1 MAEKNDTV
9 CQETNDM
16 AEIIDNIDL
25 NKPFDTDTISK
36 NVNLNHFKTYKQ
48 MSISFPEEDIKY
60 NSTIANCEESEFNKA
75 QKKLHDV
82 QTTFKKIYYFIT
94 KYRID
99 EVAKYKS
106 SNSDSTQIEGLIQD
120 LIKDLNNDIDKEIKA
135 NDSDRKKITL
145 RKLKA
150 VLDFNYATDNVLL
163 TPYTEALKANS
174 EKIKDYLSKTG
185 GKHRTKSRKSSHRKK
200 SRSRSRSKGRSKS
213 KRKNKSKK

>member
-1 MAEKNDTV
+1 
-9 CQETNDM
+9 
-16 AEIIDNIDL
+16 
-25 NKPFDTDTISK
+25 
-36 NVNLNHFKTYKQ
+36 
-48 MSISFPEEDIKY
+48 MSISFPEEYLEY
-60 NSTIANCEESEFNKA
+60 NSTIANCKEAEFKKA
-75 QKKLHDV
+75 QDKLYVV

-106 SNSDSTQIEGLIQD
+106 SDSDSTQIEGLIQG
-120 LIKDLNNDIDKEIKA
+120 LIQDLNKYIDTEINA

-150 VLDFNYATDNVLL
+150 VLDFKYDTDNNLL
-163 TPYTEALKANS
+163 TPYKEALEDNS
-174 EKIKDYLSKTG
+174 KKIENYLSKTG
-185 GKHRTKSRKSSHRKK
+185 GKQRTKSRKSSHRKK

>member
-48 MSISFPEEDIKY
+48 MSISFPEKDIKY
-60 NSTIANCEESEFNKA
+60 NSTIANCEELEFNKA
-75 QKKLHDV
+75 QDNLYNA
-82 QTTFKKIYYFIT
+82 QNTFKKIYDFIEN
-94 KYRID
+94 YRID
-99 EVAKYKS
+99 KVANYGNLNREQTEK
-106 SNSDSTQIEGLIQD
+106 LIN
-120 LIKDLNNDIDKEIKA
+120 DLNIYIDKEIKA
-135 NDSDRKKITL
+135 NDPVGRKKITL
-145 RKLKA
+145 EKLKA
-150 VLDFNYATDNVLL
+150 VLDFKGNDNVPANLL
-163 TPYTEALKANS
+163 SYNKALEANLD
-174 EKIKDYLSKTG
+174 KIKYYLNPSFFQG